1 MLYLSNIIFEKMF
14 FNIHLHFVTLSV
26 LFNKFYLVMKS
37 LKVVEFFYGQQ
48 KNMFE
53 DVPYVWFIQIY
64 LSSNVKEESL
74 LSSNT
79 LKYVPGSNQY

>member
-1 MLYLSNIIFEKMF
+1 
-14 FNIHLHFVTLSV
+14 
-26 LFNKFYLVMKS
+26 MKS
-37 LKVVEFFYGQQ
+37 LKVVQFFYGQQ

-53 DVPYVWFIQIY
+53 DVPYVWFIHIY